1 MARYYNDI
9 PFSGDPNKTFE
20 SVKTYLEG
28 TGFEYIDY
36 AGEYVF
42 KKGKGVLVAPTF
54 VKVSFF
60 GAIARVEAWIKYA
73 LLPGVY
79 VGEIGMEGFVG
90 AAVKGTMKK
99 AVAQVEQMIRQ
110 GDTYPSYDDVTV
122 EEIHA
127 DPYAT
132 PVQKADSLSDYIEN
146 YAEEKTRKD
155 IKSVAILCY
164 VCGGITAVSAIAFNP
179 IALID
184 AALIIGLALGMHK
197 KKSKGCA
204 IAILVLAIYEV
215 VIALIVTGQL
225 AGWVWVVAGIWAVIT
240 FNHAEKAYKEHLRG

>member
-1 MARYYNDI
+1 
-9 PFSGDPNKTFE
+9 
-20 SVKTYLEG
+20 
-28 TGFEYIDY
+28 
-36 AGEYVF
+36 
-42 KKGKGVLVAPTF
+42 
-54 VKVSFF
+54 
-60 GAIARVEAWIKYA
+60 
-73 LLPGVY
+73 
-79 VGEIGMEGFVG
+79 
-90 AAVKGTMKK
+90 MKK

-122 EEIHA
+122 EEINT

-215 VIALIVTGQL
+215 VIALILTGQL
-225 AGWVWVVAGIWAVIT
+225 AGWLWVVAGIWAVIT